1 MAERADGSLSV
12 ARDEVP
18 LVSVLGAKRGSW
30 TAGCA
35 LNCMAIFGCLE
46 QVSEEWQGYA
56 YVDRVE
62 IKQGQSQKTR
72 EVGCEIRGIQVE

>member
-12 ARDEVP
+12 AGEQVP

-35 LNCMAIFGCLE
+35 LNCMAILE
-46 QVSEEWQGYA
+46 VSSRF
-56 YVDRVE
+56 VKNDRDVVMY
-62 IKQGQSQKTR
+62 IT
-72 EVGCEIRGIQVE
+72 